1 MALDSWLLTLNKMQL
16 LDGKHV
22 SSKLKVE
29 IAEEA
34 AKILAKTGRKPHL
47 VAVLVGH
54 DGGSETYVASK
65 IKNCEAVGFKSTLVR
80 YEDTVSEEELL
91 KKVEELNADE
101 DIDGIIVQLP
111 LPKHIDPEKVTER
124 IDYRKDVDG
133 FHPVNLGRMQR
144 NLPSFIPAT
153 PYGITLMLKEYGIE
167 TQGKHCVVV
176 GRSNIVGSPMSI
188 LMARNTY
195 PGNCTVT
202 ICHSRTPD
210 IKSFTLQ
217 ADILIV
223 AIGKKNFITADMVK
237 DGAVIVDVGMNRETS
252 ELTKS
257 GYKLY
262 GDVDFE
268 NVAPKASWITP
279 VPGGVGLMTIIG
291 LLKNTLASAKKEVY
305 R

>member
-1 MALDSWLLTLNKMQL
+1 MNL
-16 LDGKHV
+16 LDGKYV
-22 SSKLKVE
+22 SEKLKVE

-34 AKILAKTGRKPHL
+34 AKILERTGRKPHL

-65 IKNCEAVGFKSTLVR
+65 MKNCEKVGFKSTLVR
-80 YEDTVSEEELL
+80 YESDVTEEELL
-91 KKVEELNADE
+91 AKVAELNADA

-124 IDYRKDVDG
+124 IDPKKDVDG

-167 TQGKHCVVV
+167 TAGKHCVVV

-188 LMARNTY
+188 LMARNTT

-210 IKSFTLQ
+210 IKKFTLD

-237 DGAVIVDVGMNRETS
+237 EGAVIVDVGMNRETS
-252 ELTKS
+252 DQTKS
-257 GYKLY
+257 GFKLY

-279 VPGGVGLMTIIG
+279 VPGGVGLMTIVG
-291 LLKNTLASAKKEVY
+291 LLKNTLASANKEVY
-305 R
+305 S

>member
-1 MALDSWLLTLNKMQL
+1 MKL
-16 LDGKHV
+16 LDGKYV
-22 SSKLKVE
+22 SEKLKGD
-29 IAEEA
+29 IAVSA
-34 AKILAKTGRKPHL
+34 AKVLAQTGRKPHL

-65 IKNCEAVGFKSTLVR
+65 IKNCEQVGFKSSLVR
-80 YEDTVSEEELL
+80 YESDVTEEDLLL
-91 KKVEELNADE
+91 KVAQLNADD

-111 LPKHIDPEKVTER
+111 LPKHINPEKVTEK
-124 IDYRKDVDG
+124 IDHRKDVDG

-153 PYGITLMLKEYGIE
+153 PYGIILMLKEYGIE
-167 TQGKHCVVV
+167 TEGKHCVVV

-202 ICHSRTPD
+202 ICHSRTYD
-210 IKSFTLQ
+210 IKKFTLQ

-223 AIGKKNFITADMVK
+223 AIGKKNFITAEMVK
-237 DGAVIVDVGMNRETS
+237 EGVVVIDVGMNRETS
-252 ELTKS
+252 AITKS
-257 GYKLY
+257 GFKLY

-268 NVAPKASWITP
+268 NVAHKASWITP

-291 LLKNTLASAKKEVY
+291 LLKNTLSSANKEVY
-305 R
+305 GQLLD

>member
-1 MALDSWLLTLNKMQL
+1 MQL
-16 LDGKHV
+16 LDGKYV
-22 SSKLKVE
+22 SEKLKVE
-29 IAEEA
+29 IAEAA
-34 AKILAKTGRKPHL
+34 AKILEETGRQPHL

-65 IKNCEAVGFKSTLVR
+65 IKNCEKVGFKSTLVR
-80 YEDTVSEEELL
+80 FENTVTEEELL
-91 KKVEELNADE
+91 KKVEELNADA

-124 IDYRKDVDG
+124 IDHRKDVDG

-153 PYGITLMLKEYGIE
+153 PYGITLMLKEYGID
-167 TQGKHCVVV
+167 TVGKHCVVV

-188 LMARNTY
+188 LMARNTT

-210 IKSFTLQ
+210 IKKFTLD

-237 DGAVIVDVGMNRETS
+237 DGVVVIDVGMNRETS
-252 ELTKS
+252 TLTKS
-257 GYKLY
+257 GFKLY

-291 LLKNTLASAKKEVY
+291 LLKNTLASANKEVY
-305 R
+305 S

>member
-1 MALDSWLLTLNKMQL
+1 MNL
-16 LDGKHV
+16 LDGKYV
-22 SSKLKVE
+22 SEKLKIE
-29 IAEEA
+29 IANEA
-34 AKILAKTGRKPHL
+34 AKVLERTGRKPHL

-65 IKNCEAVGFKSTLVR
+65 MRNCEKVGFKSTLVR
-80 YEDTVSEEELL
+80 YEDNVTEAELL
-91 KKVEELNADE
+91 AKIEELNADP
-101 DIDGIIVQLP
+101 DVDGLIVQLP
-111 LPKHIDPEKVTER
+111 LPKHINPEKVTEK
-124 IDYRKDVDG
+124 IDHRKDVDG
-133 FHPVNLGRMQR
+133 FHPINLGRMQR

-153 PYGITLMLKEYGIE
+153 PYGITLMLKEYGID
-167 TQGKHCVVV
+167 TAGKHCVVV

-188 LMARNTY
+188 LMARNTT

-210 IKSFTLQ
+210 IKKFTLD

-223 AIGKKNFITADMVK
+223 AIGKKNFITEDMVK
-237 DGAVIVDVGMNRETS
+237 EGVVLIDVGMNRETS
-252 ELTKS
+252 TVTKS

-279 VPGGVGLMTIIG
+279 VPGGVGLMTIVG
-291 LLKNTLASAKKEVY
+291 LLRNTLASANKEVY
-305 R
+305 QD

>member
-1 MALDSWLLTLNKMQL
+1 MNL
-16 LDGKHV
+16 LDGKYV
-22 SSKLKVE
+22 SEKLKVE

-34 AKILAKTGRKPHL
+34 AQILAETGRKPHL
-47 VAVLVGH
+47 LAVLVGH

-65 IKNCEAVGFKSTLVR
+65 MKNCEAVGFKSSLVR
-80 YEDTVSEEELL
+80 YEADVTEEELL
-91 KKVEELNADE
+91 AKVAELNADA

-144 NLPSFIPAT
+144 NLSSFIPAT

-167 TQGKHCVVV
+167 TEGKHCVVV

-202 ICHSRTPD
+202 LCHSRTPN
-210 IKSFTLQ
+210 IKNFTLE
-217 ADILIV
+217 ADILVV

-237 DGAVIVDVGMNRETS
+237 TGAVVIDVGVNREISTV
-252 ELTKS
+252 TKS

-268 NVAPKASWITP
+268 NVAPKCSWITP

-305 R
+305 I